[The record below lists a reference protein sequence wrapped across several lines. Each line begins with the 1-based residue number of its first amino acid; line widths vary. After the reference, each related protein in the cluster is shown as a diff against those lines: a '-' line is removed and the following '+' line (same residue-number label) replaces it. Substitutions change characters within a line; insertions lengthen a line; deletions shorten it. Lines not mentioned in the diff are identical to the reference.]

1 MLILWCFCPSS
12 VMSRFGPP
20 VSVRSVDMTVG
31 FRCRGSPNINH
42 LLGVSSPKPLR
53 PCIAHQPVIEYRHS
67 PSTGLIKAK
76 SSRREK
82 RVAFADAKGL
92 SLITVRLFSEKE
104 DKISREPVKIPRLK
118 KLGCAKETVNN
129 TSRLRLGFEQPCGDF
144 QAFRSRIQERMV
156 ALESCKVT
164 RCAILGTVRVKNV
177 CFEKAVQIRI
187 TFDAWRSYQDV
198 ACRYL
203 EQSYGEPGTDV
214 FEFNISVP
222 ERINARE
229 RIEFCVSYLPAAF
242 SAAQW
247 DNNNGKNYCIYVCE
261 V

>member
-1 MLILWCFCPSS
+1 MQIIILSYFCISS

-53 PCIAHQPVIEYRHS
+53 PCISLQPVFEYRHS
-67 PSTGLIKAK
+67 PSTGLITAK

-104 DKISREPVKIPRLK
+104 DKIPREPVKIPRLK
-118 KLGCAKETVNN
+118 KLGCTKETVNKA
-129 TSRLRLGFEQPCGDF
+129 LKLKLGFEQPCRDF
-144 QAFRSRIQERMV
+144 QAFRSRLQDHMV
-156 ALESCKVT
+156 VLESCNVT
-164 RCAILGTVRVKNV
+164 RCSILGTVRVKNV
-177 CFEKAVQIRI
+177 CFEKVVQIRI
-187 TFDAWRSYQDV
+187 TFDTWRSYKDV
-198 ACRYL
+198 PCTYL

-214 FEFNISVP
+214 FEFNIGVP
-222 ERINARE
+222 ERIDPGE
-229 RIEFCVSYLPAAF
+229 RIEFCVSYSPAAF
-242 SAAQW
+242 SAARW
-247 DNNNGKNYCIYVCE
+247 DNNNGDNYCIHVC
-261 V
+261 